1 MAATIMFQIKN
12 IGNNKKLSDFI
23 TIVNNFIES
32 QEMTSIKSNIDDG
45 IFIYFSD
52 KNMSSTEVRNI
63 IKVIRMT
70 KNANLF
76 IKTLFFTHNLSKG

>member
-12 IGNNKKLSDFI
+12 IGSNKKLSDFI

-45 IFIYFSD
+45 I
-52 KNMSSTEVRNI
+52 
-63 IKVIRMT
+63 
-70 KNANLF
+70 LF
-76 IKTLFFTHNLSKG
+76 ILVIKIWVQQKLEI

>member
-32 QEMTSIKSNIDDG
+32 QEMTSIKSNIDME
-45 IFIYFSD
+45 F
-52 KNMSSTEVRNI
+52 
-63 IKVIRMT
+63 
-70 KNANLF
+70 LF
-76 IKTLFFTHNLSKG
+76 ILVIKI